1 MSKDEDFEHFIRLW
15 FLPNL
20 FGYPTLTSFLVKV
33 KEVGLMEAMFVVGS
47 IADGGPDHFMI
58 TVQHS
63 EFKLKDEEND

>member
-20 FGYPTLTSFLVKV
+20 FGYPTLASFLVKV
-33 KEVGLMEAMFVVGS
+33 KEVGLMETMFVVGS

-63 EFKLKDEEND
+63 EFKLKGEVI